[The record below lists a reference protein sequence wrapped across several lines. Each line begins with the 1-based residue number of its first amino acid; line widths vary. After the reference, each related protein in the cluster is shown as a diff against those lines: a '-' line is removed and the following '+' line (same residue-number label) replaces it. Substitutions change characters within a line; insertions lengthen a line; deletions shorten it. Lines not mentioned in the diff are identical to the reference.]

1 MEFLATKKWEERK
14 KPSDLGSRRDG
25 MGFKYLT
32 SEREKDKKPAAP
44 RRVACINES
53 NRIELIAWASCL
65 SFFLVIAYLLM
76 VIFGGGVAL
85 NDSGDI
91 SAVIYTYLTV
101 SGRVRANQFGRSLI
115 INREFLDY

>member
-1 MEFLATKKWEERK
+1 
-14 KPSDLGSRRDG
+14 
-25 MGFKYLT
+25 
-32 SEREKDKKPAAP
+32 
-44 RRVACINES
+44 
-53 NRIELIAWASCL
+53 
-65 SFFLVIAYLLM
+65 M

>member
-1 MEFLATKKWEERK
+1 
-14 KPSDLGSRRDG
+14 

-53 NRIELIAWASCL
+53 NRIELIAWAYCL

-91 SAVIYTYLTV
+91 SAVIYTYLTI
-101 SGRVRANQFGRSLI
+101 SGRVRANQFGRSLPNYKSSFSTI
-115 INREFLDY
+115 DSCRIFGLRVVWIVWCRREWCA